1 MRRMQSWRERHE
13 DHRDMGWR
21 HELLHWLR
29 EPADWGRQDLYEVKH
44 RMGHRIHLV
53 PGRLMAWMCARA
65 ERKKR

>member
-1 MRRMQSWRERHE
+1 
-13 DHRDMGWR
+13 MGWR